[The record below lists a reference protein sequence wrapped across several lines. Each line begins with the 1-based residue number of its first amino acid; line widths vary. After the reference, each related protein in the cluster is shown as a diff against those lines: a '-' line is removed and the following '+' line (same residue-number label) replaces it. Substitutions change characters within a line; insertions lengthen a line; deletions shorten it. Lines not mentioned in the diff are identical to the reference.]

1 MNTTNDIAT
10 LLHGN
15 PYPGRGIVIGNS
27 EDGTKACTAYF
38 IMGRSENSRNRIFV
52 FKNGELSTAPF
63 DVSKVEDPR
72 LIIYTAVK
80 QVENNLIV
88 TNGDQ
93 TDTIAAALGSGI
105 SFADALKTRKFEP
118 DKPHFTPRISGMLT
132 FENGSFHYQMSILK
146 SADSEGSACERFFFS
161 YPALPGTG
169 HLIHTYACDGNPLP
183 SFYGEPK
190 AVKIDNDMQRF
201 ADTLWHALDEKNKI
215 SLFVRYVDLGTLE
228 SKELIF
234 NKQEQI

>member
-15 PYPGRGIVIGNS
+15 PYPGRGIVIGDS

-52 FKNGELSTAPF
+52 LKNGELSTAPF

-93 TDTIAAALGSGI
+93 TDTIAAALDAH
-105 SFADALKTRKFEP
+105 FATDAV
-118 DKPHFTPRISGMLT
+118 G
-132 FENGSFHYQMSILK
+132 
-146 SADSEGSACERFFFS
+146 ADD
-161 YPALPGTG
+161 L
-169 HLIHTYACDGNPLP
+169 
-183 SFYGEPK
+183 
-190 AVKIDNDMQRF
+190 
-201 ADTLWHALDEKNKI
+201 ADL
-215 SLFVRYVDLGTLE
+215 
-228 SKELIF
+228 
-234 NKQEQI
+234 